1 MKKTRMIYGI
11 LLGVL
16 LLLYVLSPRFG
27 WYIRDVYTDGRLF
40 YAGVEKS
47 QDSSEIVY
55 RNSRSELRIRTAEG
69 ASGAQIS
76 YHNENE
82 QSEDSWEVK
91 ESYREFLTT
100 TDAMPFSIQVLGRRM
115 LDQDKQ
121 EHGVVLAGLILVL
134 GICGC
139 LIGAQWRKACMLDQK
154 MKRDICM
161 ILWVVV
167 TVLLMGVC
175 LRVWEIP
182 WMYVSRGV

>member
-1 MKKTRMIYGI
+1 MKQTRMIYGI

-27 WYIRDVYTDGRLF
+27 WYIRDVYTAGRLF
-40 YAGVEKS
+40 YAGMEKV
-47 QDSSEIVY
+47 QDSREIVY

-76 YHNENE
+76 YRNESE
-82 QSEDSWEVK
+82 QSEDIWEVR
-91 ESYREFLTT
+91 ESYREFLDM
-100 TDAMPFSIQVLGRRM
+100 TDEMPFSIRVLGRRM

-121 EHGVVLAGLILVL
+121 EHGVVLAGMILVL

-139 LIGAQWRKACMLDQK
+139 LAGAQWRKAYTQDQK
-154 MKRDICM
+154 MKRDICL

-167 TVLLMGVC
+167 TVVLMGVC
-175 LRVWEIP
+175 LRIWEIP